1 VDGTQEDA
9 LALAIRLVQEG
20 AQLCLEQS
28 DRIHAMRASGL
39 DTSSAEKVLAELE
52 RKLFETRLRR
62 DVVLAGRGSEG
73 EDSRG

>member
-1 VDGTQEDA
+1 
-9 LALAIRLVQEG
+9 
-20 AQLCLEQS
+20 
-28 DRIHAMRASGL
+28 MRASGL